1 MNNDIETTITPNNSK
16 TAAGVILLIIGGI
29 LLIREFDLVLFPDW
43 LFSWPMWI
51 VAWGLYMGAKYN
63 FRKTSWILITLVGVA
78 FLLNENIP
86 DSDRII
92 WPVAIMG
99 FGAWVAFKPR
109 KQKEEFYFEK
119 PKDTLHFDKTTEPEV

>member
-29 LLIREFDLVLFPDW
+29 LLIREFDFVLFPDW

-92 WPVAIMG
+92 WPVGIMA

-109 KQKEEFYFEK
+109 KHKEEFHFEK

>member
-29 LLIREFDLVLFPDW
+29 LLIREFDFFLFPDW

-63 FRKTSWILITLVGVA
+63 FRKASWILITLVGVA
-78 FLLNENIP
+78 FLLDENIV
-86 DSDRII
+86 DADRIV
-92 WPVAIMG
+92 WPIAIMG

-109 KQKEEFYFEK
+109 KHKEEFYFEK
-119 PKDTLHFDKTTEPEV
+119 PKDTFHFDKTTEPEV